1 MFYCQ
6 WWSKNNISTLK
17 VHSSQATELPALMA
31 LRFRDSRRFGR
42 FSHQLAESDA
52 NWSSLQFAQLSMKC
66 ISYYKGTA
74 SFQILTR
81 LAFAPMKNKMVHKGA
96 TDVQLDL
103 AKITSSLLEA
113 DDQPWFP
120 ECVLAPICK
129 GHWAKER
136 GG

>member
-1 MFYCQ
+1 
-6 WWSKNNISTLK
+6 
-17 VHSSQATELPALMA
+17 
-31 LRFRDSRRFGR
+31 
-42 FSHQLAESDA
+42 
-52 NWSSLQFAQLSMKC
+52 
-66 ISYYKGTA
+66 
-74 SFQILTR
+74 
-81 LAFAPMKNKMVHKGA
+81 MVHKGA

-129 GHWAKER
+129 GHQAKER